1 MKEIRVDSLSANQ
14 RLDKFLMKYFK
25 AASSGFIYKMLRKK
39 NIVLN
44 GKKDTG
50 KTILLEGDSIKVF
63 FSDETF
69 DKMRGLETSKSEYE
83 HLKDINYSLDV
94 IYEDDDIIACNKP
107 AMMLSQ
113 KSNPDDISINEYIL
127 SYLINEKGYSLEE
140 YRVFHPSVSNRLD
153 YNTTGIILAAKTLQ
167 GQQKLSLALKNRTID
182 KFYVALVEG
191 KLDKEITLNGT
202 FTKDEA
208 NNKVTIINDNSN
220 NVITCISSIASN
232 DNISLIKIH
241 LITGKTHQIRAHLA
255 SISHPIIGDMK
266 YAGDNAYKLHKVK
279 YNVSSQMLHSYI
291 TEYDGIEIKA
301 PVPDNMNR
309 IIEEEYGNLEF

>member
-69 DKMRGLETSKSEYE
+69 DKMRGLETSKDEYE
-83 HLKDINYSLDV
+83 YLKDINYSLDV
-94 IYEDDDIIACNKP
+94 LYEDDDIIACNKP

-113 KSNPDDISINEYIL
+113 KSNPDDISINEHIL
-127 SYLINEKGYSLEE
+127 SYLINENGYSLEE

-153 YNTTGIILAAKTLQ
+153 YNTTGIILAAKTLH
-167 GQQKLSLALKNRTID
+167 GQQKMSLALKNRTID
-182 KFYVALVEG
+182 KFYIALVEG

-202 FTKDEA
+202 FTKDEE
-208 NNKVTIINDNSN
+208 NNKVTIINNNSD
-220 NVITCISSIASN
+220 NVITCISPIASN
-232 DNISLIKIH
+232 DNISLVKIH

-266 YAGDNAYKLHKVK
+266 YAGKAYKLHKDK
-279 YNVSSQMLHSYI
+279 YNITSQMLHSYI

>member
-25 AASSGFIYKMLRKK
+25 SASSGFIYKMLRKK

-182 KFYVALVEG
+182 KFYIALVEG
-191 KLDKEITLNGT
+191 KLDNEITLNGT
-202 FTKDEA
+202 FTKDED

-220 NVITCISSIASN
+220 NVITCISPIASN

-266 YAGDNAYKLHKVK
+266 YAGENAYKLHKDK
-279 YNVSSQMLHSYI
+279 YNITSQMLHSYI

>member
-25 AASSGFIYKMLRKK
+25 VASSGFIYKMLRKK

-69 DKMRGLETSKSEYE
+69 DKMRGLETSKAEYE
-83 HLKDINYSLDV
+83 YLKGINYSLDV
-94 IYEDDDIIACNKP
+94 LYEDDDIIACNKP

-113 KSNPDDISINEYIL
+113 KSNPDDISINEHIL

-167 GQQKLSLALKNRTID
+167 GQQKMSLALKNRTIN
-182 KFYVALVEG
+182 KLYVALVEG

-202 FTKDEA
+202 FTKDEE
-208 NNKVTIINDNSN
+208 NNKVTIINNNSD
-220 NVITCISSIASN
+220 NVITCISPIASN
-232 DNISLIKIH
+232 DNISLVKIH

-266 YAGDNAYKLHKVK
+266 YAGEAYKLHKDK
-279 YNVSSQMLHSYI
+279 YNITSQMLHSYI

-301 PVPDNMNR
+301 PIPDNMNR

>member
-153 YNTTGIILAAKTLQ
+153 YNTTGIILGAKTLQ

-182 KFYVALVEG
+182 KFYIALVEG
-191 KLDKEITLNGT
+191 KLDNEITLNGT

-220 NVITCISSIASN
+220 NVITCISPIASN

-266 YAGDNAYKLHKVK
+266 YAGENAYKLHKEK
-279 YNVSSQMLHSYI
+279 YNVTSQMLHSYI

-301 PVPDNMNR
+301 PVPDNMSR

>member
-69 DKMRGLETSKSEYE
+69 DKMRGLETSKSEYD

-182 KFYVALVEG
+182 KFYIALVEG
-191 KLDKEITLNGT
+191 KLDNEITLNGT
-202 FTKDEA
+202 FTKDED

-220 NVITCISSIASN
+220 NVITCISPIASN

-266 YAGDNAYKLHKVK
+266 YAGDNAYKLHKEK
-279 YNVSSQMLHSYI
+279 YNVTSQMLHSYI

-309 IIEEEYGNLEF
+309 IIEEEYGYLEF

>member
-83 HLKDINYSLDV
+83 YLKGINYSLDV
-94 IYEDDDIIACNKP
+94 LYEDDDIIACNKP

-127 SYLINEKGYSLEE
+127 SYLINEKGYSLEK

-182 KFYVALVEG
+182 KFYIALVEG
-191 KLDKEITLNGT
+191 KLDRGIILNGT
-202 FTKDEA
+202 FTKDED

-220 NVITCISSIASN
+220 NVITCISPIASN
-232 DNISLIKIH
+232 DSISLIKIH

-266 YAGDNAYKLHKVK
+266 YAGDNAYKLHKEK
-279 YNVSSQMLHSYI
+279 YNVTSQMLHSYI